1 MLDRAAVLAKTR
13 RGLEEVKSRTYGVPQ
28 KLRTLLIMADGNAT
42 VADILGR
49 FPGIAEI
56 ETNLEALVAQGFIE
70 AKGGGPLAA
79 AAAPSTVPAG
89 ATPPPSAPPNP
100 AATIA
105 LPATANE
112 ALRMLA
118 RKLYDVMGPAADM
131 ITGDIER
138 IRDPAGFAKVMERV
152 GRMLDGSPASR
163 IKGFRDLAEAVRGRF
178 FAG

>member
-1 MLDRAAVLAKTR
+1 
-13 RGLEEVKSRTYGVPQ
+13 
-28 KLRTLLIMADGNAT
+28 
-42 VADILGR
+42 
-49 FPGIAEI
+49 
-56 ETNLEALVAQGFIE
+56 
-70 AKGGGPLAA
+70 
-79 AAAPSTVPAG
+79 
-89 ATPPPSAPPNP
+89 
-100 AATIA
+100 
-105 LPATANE
+105 
-112 ALRMLA
+112 MLA